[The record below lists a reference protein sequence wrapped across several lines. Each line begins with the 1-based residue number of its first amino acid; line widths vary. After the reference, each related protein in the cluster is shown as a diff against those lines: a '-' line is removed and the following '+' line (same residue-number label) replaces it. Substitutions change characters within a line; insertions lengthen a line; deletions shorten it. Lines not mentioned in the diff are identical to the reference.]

1 MVKTV
6 RLAPGDRKDKILDA
20 IASIIAKGKR
30 ADLSINLITCE
41 AGVSKALIYK
51 YYPSI
56 TVMLEDLLTREYTS
70 SVFALKARLEMASGF
85 VELLEIIVN
94 RNFNEYVEHSVLNTL
109 RYHPDLQRKLQDL
122 RAQYSVSPLLNRFL
136 QDIFKIDGHIAGQI
150 IQISSG
156 ASYAAAQNYMRHGGN
171 RKRQVESAIAYIE
184 GGTEALLKTTT
195 NKHQQV

>member
-20 IASIIAKGKR
+20 IASIIAKGKL

-171 RKRQVESAIAYIE
+171 RKRQVESAIPYIE